1 MSRKVQFS
9 YDDRQDS
16 MEPKIIVH
24 GGAWTISEERREAH
38 IAGCR
43 SAVEKAYPMLLQG
56 ACALDAVQAAI
67 NVLEKDETFDAG
79 RGAVLN
85 ADGQIELDA
94 AIMDGRNLRFG
105 AVAAIRCFM
114 TPVDIARKVMDTEHC
129 FLVGAGAE
137 RFARE
142 NGLKECD
149 PRDLVVERELKL
161 YEKLRR
167 KVGYSTHEAFAPKPQ
182 GTVGA
187 VAIDNNGNIAASTS
201 TGGTPY
207 KAPGRVGD
215 SPVCGAGLYADNGL
229 GGASCTG
236 FGEGILRTLMCFK
249 ACDYLKRHNAP
260 TAALKAIEMLH
271 RRVNGHAGIILL
283 DQYGNYGIYH
293 NTDHMAHAY
302 VLPDGV
308 IHSTIHMDR

>member
-1 MSRKVQFS
+1 
-9 YDDRQDS
+9 

-24 GGAWTISEERREAH
+24 GGAWTIPDERRKAH
-38 IAGCR
+38 IDGCR
-43 SAVEKAYPMLLQG
+43 NAVEKAYPMLLQG
-56 ACALDAVQAAI
+56 MSALDAVQAAV

-94 AIMDGRNLRFG
+94 SIMDGKNLNFG
-105 AVAAIRCFM
+105 AVAGVRRFM
-114 TPVDIARKVMDTEHC
+114 TPVDIARKVMETEYC
-129 FLVGAGAE
+129 FLVGQGAE

-142 NGLKECD
+142 KGLSECD
-149 PRDLVVERELKL
+149 PRELFVKRELQL

-167 KVGYSTHEAFAPKPQ
+167 KEGYSTQEAFEPMPQ

-187 VAIDNNGNIAASTS
+187 VAIDKDGNIAASTS

-215 SPVCGAGLYADNGL
+215 SPICGAGLYADNEL

-236 FGEGILRTLMCFK
+236 FGEGIMRTLMCFK
-249 ACDYLKRHNAP
+249 ACDYLTRN
-260 TAALKAIEMLH
+260 TASAAASEAIDMLH
-271 RRVNGHAGIILL
+271 RRVNGLAGIILL
-283 DQYGNYGIYH
+283 DRNGNYGIYH

-302 VLPDGV
+302 VLPDGT
-308 IHSTIHMDR
+308 IHSTTHMNE